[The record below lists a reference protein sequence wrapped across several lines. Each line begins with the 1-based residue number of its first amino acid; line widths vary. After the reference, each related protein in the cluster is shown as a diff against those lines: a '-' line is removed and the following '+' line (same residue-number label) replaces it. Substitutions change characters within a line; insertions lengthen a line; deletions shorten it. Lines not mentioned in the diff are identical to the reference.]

1 MNQTS
6 DKVCADCKLDA
17 KHLCCPM
24 PAVKTCL
31 QLEKMEKGQ
40 ILEVI
45 TTDPVS
51 QTDLPAWCKNT
62 GNELVSIKHDG
73 DVAHIFIKKLV

>member
-1 MNQTS
+1 MEQLNIKS
-6 DKVCADCKLDA
+6 DVVVDA
-17 KHLCCPM
+17 KKLCCPM

-31 QLEKMEKGQ
+31 QLEKMENGQ

-62 GNELVSIKHDG
+62 GNELLGIKNIG
-73 DVAHIFIKKLV
+73 DTAHIYIKKTA